1 MQFKNNN
8 RNIISN
14 LVSPKYQSIFTECI
28 LSGNFGTIEVDDCND
43 PQIALLSYADIIIP
57 VGDGHHSRVMD
68 LIKTIP
74 PGKGIIANDPLWRE
88 KILNFLSGKIITLER
103 FSFTNENLNPDA
115 LRQMISTLPEKYMIK
130 RIDKNLAE
138 KLTIKPYPLTRDH
151 ILNFGS
157 IERFLG
163 SGFGYCI
170 LLGNEI
176 VSAASTYAIS
186 KSGIEIQVNTIETKR
201 GIGLAGVVSACLIL
215 ESIERNLVPHWDA
228 ANTKSARLA
237 ERLGF
242 IPAGSYEMIIRIK
255 S

>member
-1 MQFKNNN
+1 LEFNNTN

-14 LVSPKYQSIFTECI
+14 LIGPKDQSIFTECI
-28 LSGNFGTIEVDDCND
+28 LSGNFGTIEVDDCSD

-57 VGDGHHSRVMD
+57 VGDAHHSRVMD

-74 PGKGIIANDPLWRE
+74 PGKGIIAKDSRWGE
-88 KILNFLSGKIITLER
+88 KILDVLSGKIITLER
-103 FSFTNENLNPDA
+103 YSFTNENLYPDA
-115 LRQMISTLPEKYMIK
+115 LRQMISTLPEKYLIK

-138 KLTIKPYPLTRDH
+138 KLTIGPYPLTRDH
-151 ILNFGS
+151 IFNFGS

-186 KSGIEIQVNTIETKR
+186 KSGIEIQVNTIESKR

-215 ESIERNLVPHWDA
+215 ESIDRNLVPHWDA
-228 ANTKSARLA
+228 ANTTSARLA

-242 IPAGSYEMIIRIK
+242 TPAGSYEMIVRIK
-255 S
+255 P